1 MGKRDA
7 RCSTTVE
14 SCGCWELTREV
25 EPCSGEEPKDSAA
38 WGGWVRD
45 GHELTID
52 DGHLLACHLF
62 FYLDMT
68 QIS

>member
-1 MGKRDA
+1 M
-7 RCSTTVE
+7 
-14 SCGCWELTREV
+14 
-25 EPCSGEEPKDSAA
+25 EPWSGEEPKDSAA